1 MENSGGVSLL
11 HVMTFIFVILKL
23 TGVVSWSWW
32 LVLLP
37 SLINFGLIAGMML
50 FVGAFAWSVYMR
62 GKDKDNKK

>member
-1 MENSGGVSLL
+1 MENSGGVSFL
-11 HVMTFIFVILKL
+11 HVMTFIFVVLKL

-37 SLINFGLIAGMML
+37 SLINFGLILGMML

-62 GKDKDNKK
+62 SKGKDNKK